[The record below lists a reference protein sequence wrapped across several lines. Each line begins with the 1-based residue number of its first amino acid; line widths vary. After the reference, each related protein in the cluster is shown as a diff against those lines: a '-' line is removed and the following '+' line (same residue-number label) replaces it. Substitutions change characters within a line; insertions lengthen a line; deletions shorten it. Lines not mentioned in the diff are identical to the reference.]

1 MNQLK
6 RLSIGV
12 FVILLTGSIFAKPKP
27 KSNPADTIFGT
38 FWDTQ
43 LPVDKRADLLVAR
56 LTLDEKAALML
67 HNSPAVPRLGIPSY
81 NWWNEGLHGVARA
94 GRATVF
100 PEPIG
105 LAATF
110 DVALTQRIATA
121 ISDEARAKH
130 NEALRIGSR
139 EMYTGLTFWS
149 PNINI
154 FRDPRWGRGMETWGE
169 DPFLTGSMGTA
180 FVKGMQGDKPGLLKT
195 AACAKHYVVHSGPE
209 GERHTFNVVPS
220 KKDFFE
226 TYTPA
231 FEQLV
236 KEGGVETVMCA
247 YTSAFDEP
255 CCGNR
260 YLLHDLLRNNW
271 GFQGHIVSDCWA
283 IVDFHEGHKVTKTE
297 AESAAMAI
305 KAGVNLN
312 CGIAYRSIPEAVK
325 LGLVTEKEVDI
336 NLKTLLV
343 TRFKLGLL
351 DPKGAN
357 PYDNIP
363 ATVIDC
369 PEHRALS
376 LEAAQKSIV
385 LLKNNGVLPLKKDL
399 PRLFVIGPMA
409 ADVDAMLGNYN
420 GLNPKITTIIEGIAG
435 EVSNGTRLE
444 YRHGFTIDRENINT
458 IGWALS
464 EAKDADVTIAVIGIN
479 TLLEGEEGES
489 ILSHYKSDR
498 TDINLPASQLKYLR
512 DLRNN
517 GGKPLIVIVTGGSPI
532 NLTEVHE
539 IADAVLFVWYPGEEG
554 GSAVADVLFGDVS
567 PSGKLPLTFPKSVDQ
582 LPAYDDYSMVGRT
595 YKYMDEEPMYPFGFG
610 LSYTQFTYSPL
621 SLVTRGDTILATVT
635 ITNSGK
641 VASDEVVQLYI
652 SDRDAAFRV
661 PKTDLKR
668 FKRLTLAP
676 GKSQE
681 LTFVLTKADF
691 MVVNEV
697 GTKVLDPGMFRV
709 SVGGSSPFS
718 RCTELGSPAFSETT
732 LNIQ

>member
-1 MNQLK
+1 MKFLTICIALL
-6 RLSIGV
+6 LS
-12 FVILLTGSIFAKPKP
+12 TGALFGAPKP
-27 KSNPADTIFGT
+27 KNSPADTITGT
-38 FWDTQ
+38 FWDTR
-43 LPVDKRADLLVAR
+43 LPAEKRSELLVSR
-56 LTLDEKAALML
+56 LSIEEKAAMML
-67 HNSPAVPRLGIPSY
+67 HNSAAVNRLGIPAY

-110 DVALTQRIATA
+110 DEDLTKRIATA

-139 EMYTGLTFWS
+139 EMYTGLSFWS

-169 DPFLTGSMGTA
+169 DPDLTGTLGTA
-180 FVKGMQGDKPGLLKT
+180 FVKGMQGDKPGYLKT

-209 GERHTFNVVPS
+209 GERHTFNVVPT

-260 YLLHDLLRNNW
+260 YLLQDLLRNNW
-271 GFQGHIVSDCWA
+271 GFRGHIVSDCWA
-283 IVDFHEGHKVTKTE
+283 IVDFHEGHKATKTE

-312 CGIAYRSIPEAVK
+312 CGIAYRSIPDAVK
-325 LGLVTEKEVDI
+325 AGLITEKEVDS

-351 DPKGAN
+351 DPKGTN

-363 ATVIDC
+363 ASVIDC
-369 PEHRALS
+369 PEHRALA
-376 LEAAQKSIV
+376 LESAQKSVI
-385 LLKNNGVLPLKKDL
+385 LLKNNGVLPLRKDL

-435 EVSNGTRLE
+435 EVSLGTRLE

-458 IGWALS
+458 IGWALG
-464 EAKDADVTIAVIGIN
+464 EANEADVTIAVIGIN

-512 DLRNN
+512 ELRNN
-517 GGKPLIVIVTGGSPI
+517 GGKPLIVIVTGGSPL

-554 GSAVADVLFGDVS
+554 GTAVADILFGDIS
-567 PSGKLPLTFPKSVDQ
+567 PSGKLPITFPKSVEQ
-582 LPAYDDYSMVGRT
+582 LPAYDDYSMIGRT
-595 YKYMDEEPMYPFGFG
+595 YKYMEQEPMYPFGFG
-610 LSYTQFTYSPL
+610 LSYTQFAYSPI
-621 SLVTRGDTILATVT
+621 SVTTLGDNTQVKVTVS
-635 ITNSGK
+635 NSGK
-641 VASDEVVQLYI
+641 VVSEEVVQLYI

-661 PKTDLKR
+661 PKTDLKG
-668 FKRLTLAP
+668 FKRLNLAP
-676 GKSQE
+676 GASE
-681 LTFVLTKADF
+681 EVVFDLTKADF
-691 MVVNEV
+691 MVINEA
-697 GTKVLDPGMFRV
+697 GEKVFDKGMFKL

-718 RCTELGSPAFSETT
+718 RCTELGASQYTETT
-732 LNIQ
+732 INL